1 MVVTEAAQKH
11 FSNLLQ
17 KEEIAGM
24 NLRVFV
30 ANPGTIHA
38 DVSVTYCPPGEEV
51 STDFA
56 LPFESF
62 KLFIDAD
69 SQDSLT
75 DARIDFVEDALEGH
89 LSVKAPFLKGR
100 EPATSSTL
108 TERIQFVIDSEINP
122 NLAGHGGRV
131 GLVEIIEDQSG
142 AIVVLQF
149 GGGCHGCGMAGVT
162 LKHGIEKTLKEKFPE
177 IVEIRDATDH
187 TTGADPYC

>member
-100 EPATSSTL
+100 EPALSSTL

-122 NLAGHGGRV
+122 NLAGHGGKV
-131 GLVEIIEDQSG
+131 TLVEIIEDQSG